1 MEQVTKET
9 WLNALLPIHNG
20 GRLNQL
26 LSVMTGGNIQYID
39 WLINMGID
47 TMHAAQQA
55 EIMQQVLADAQVES
69 QFVVPATPWQGAGI
83 LHTSD
88 GETGLMVIAAYA
100 AIEDFH
106 QEELQAQLQWLQ
118 QMQHLNHF
126 PVRMLLLAF
135 SKVPDPVEYEQPDML
150 NTWEWEELLETGMH
164 MAIGQQADLAEVMIL
179 PMVAYPAWLGQ

>member
-1 MEQVTKET
+1 MEQITKEA

-26 LSVMTGGNIQYID
+26 LSVMTGGNIQYIE
-39 WLINMGID
+39 WLMNMGLD
-47 TMHAAQQA
+47 TMQAAEQA
-55 EIMQQVLADAQVES
+55 ETIQQVLANAQVDS
-69 QFVVPATPWQGAGI
+69 QFVVPALPWQGAGI
-83 LHTSD
+83 LHTGE

-100 AIEDFH
+100 ALEDFH

-118 QMQHLNHF
+118 QMQHLNNF

-135 SKVPDPVEYEQPDML
+135 SKVPDPVEYEQPGML

-179 PMVAYPAWLGQ
+179 PMVAYPAWLEQ

>member
-1 MEQVTKET
+1 MEQITREA

-26 LSVMTGGNIQYID
+26 LSVMTGGNIQYIE
-39 WLINMGID
+39 WMLHMGID
-47 TMHAAQQA
+47 AMSPAEQA
-55 EIMQQVLADAQVES
+55 ETIQQVLANAQVDS
-69 QFVVPATPWQGAGI
+69 QFVVPVMPWQGAGI
-83 LHTSD
+83 LHTAE

-100 AIEDFH
+100 ALDDFH
-106 QEELQAQLQWLQ
+106 QEELQAHLQWLQ
-118 QMQHLNHF
+118 QMQHLNNF

-135 SKVPDPVEYEQPDML
+135 SKVPDPVEYEQPGML

-179 PMVAYPAWLGQ
+179 PMVAYPAWLEQ